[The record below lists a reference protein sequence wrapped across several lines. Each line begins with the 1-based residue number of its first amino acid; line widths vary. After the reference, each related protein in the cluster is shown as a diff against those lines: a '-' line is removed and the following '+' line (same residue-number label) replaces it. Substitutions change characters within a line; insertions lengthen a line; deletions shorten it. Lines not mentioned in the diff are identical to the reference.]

1 MLLTPTASTQRSA
14 TKRKASKK
22 KVASTDRG
30 AGKAPACAAS
40 ESNKPQTPEQVR
52 LLELLPLLRE
62 AEHTCR
68 SKFQSI
74 SGYQITRSTSESI
87 SLADSL
93 RECEALEAET
103 AAILDGMPHTD
114 VAELTVPIAQLLDA
128 GSHNFFSGSRR
139 AQGKLV
145 MAAARRA
152 LCRRAGGDDG
162 ATAAAVIEDTAMDDD
177 FSETASASTS
187 SRTPPQQSS
196 ARPSSETDRSNSAAS
211 SASSSP
217 EQLAIVK
224 AEALRAE
231 ADQLRIENLLSAFA
245 NASYLC
251 LCVQLWAPARDGDYS
266 TLSKLLDLEPWTLDE
281 PGRQGQGFTSAL
293 QVACAGGNVECVDL
307 LLKHGAIFRDA
318 DWQFPTPQP
327 FVCTSMLTGAGYFDQ
342 GGAPRG
348 ILYFQ
353 PSSFPKR

>member
-1 MLLTPTASTQRSA
+1 MLGTASYLSSNFSSFCDALVMLLTPTASTQRSA

-22 KVASTDRG
+22 KAATDRG

-162 ATAAAVIEDTAMDDD
+162 ATAAGIEDTVMDDAL
-177 FSETASASTS
+177 SETASASTS
-187 SRTPPQQSS
+187 SRTPPQQ
-196 ARPSSETDRSNSAAS
+196 
-211 SASSSP
+211 
-217 EQLAIVK
+217 
-224 AEALRAE
+224 ALRAE

-251 LCVQLWAPARDGDYS
+251 LCVQLWVPARDGDYS

>member
-1 MLLTPTASTQRSA
+1 
-14 TKRKASKK
+14 
-22 KVASTDRG
+22 
-30 AGKAPACAAS
+30 
-40 ESNKPQTPEQVR
+40 
-52 LLELLPLLRE
+52 
-62 AEHTCR
+62 
-68 SKFQSI
+68 
-74 SGYQITRSTSESI
+74 
-87 SLADSL
+87 
-93 RECEALEAET
+93 
-103 AAILDGMPHTD
+103 
-114 VAELTVPIAQLLDA
+114 
-128 GSHNFFSGSRR
+128 
-139 AQGKLV
+139 
-145 MAAARRA
+145 
-152 LCRRAGGDDG
+152 
-162 ATAAAVIEDTAMDDD
+162 MDDD
-177 FSETASASTS
+177 FSETASGTTS

-245 NASYLC
+245 TASYLC